1 VIEPAP
7 LTAAPSYGEPGVDWL
22 THPFSFDFMQRAL
35 AAGVLAVL
43 TTSVVG
49 TWVILRGLAF
59 MGDALAHGVLPG
71 IAVAVLLDLNPVA
84 GAAVAAVV
92 MVGAISLVHRTT
104 RLSEDTAIGLLFVGM
119 LALGVIIISRS
130 GSFAVDLV
138 AILFGDVLGTSGG
151 DLVLQGVA
159 AVVALGG
166 VVLFYRPLLVLCF
179 NEQKAATLGLRPRL
193 AHLVMMGLITV
204 AVVSSFQA
212 VGALLVFGLLIA
224 PPATA
229 VLLARRVPTVM
240 VVAAVLGILEVAAGL
255 LISYHLDTA
264 AGATMSGLAV
274 AVFFLVLAGV
284 RLRAARTGRRA
295 EAGASDTLG

>member
-1 VIEPAP
+1 
-7 LTAAPSYGEPGVDWL
+7 
-22 THPFSFDFMQRAL
+22 
-35 AAGVLAVL
+35 
-43 TTSVVG
+43 
-49 TWVILRGLAF
+49 

-71 IAVAVLLDLNPVA
+71 IAVAVLLDLNPVI

-104 RLSEDTAIGLLFVGM
+104 RLTEDTAIGLLFVGM

-138 AILFGDVLGTSGG
+138 AILFGDVLGTTWGG
-151 DLVLQGVA
+151 LVLQGAA

-166 VVLFYRPLLVLCF
+166 VALFYRPLLVLCF

-193 AHLVMMGLITV
+193 AHLLMMGLITL

-212 VGALLVFGLLIA
+212 VGALLVFGLLVA

-229 VLLARRVPTVM
+229 VLVARRVPTVM
-240 VVAAVLGILEVAAGL
+240 VVAAGLGIVEVAGGL
-255 LISYHLDTA
+255 LISYHFDTA

-274 AVFFLVLAGV
+274 AVFFLVLAAGQA
-284 RLRAARTGRRA
+284 RAALAGRRA
-295 EAGASDTLG
+295 QAPVGDTLG

>member
-1 VIEPAP
+1 M
-7 LTAAPSYGEPGVDWL
+7 DWL
-22 THPFSFDFMQRAL
+22 TEPFSFDFMQRAL

-49 TWVILRGLAF
+49 TWVILRGLSF

-138 AILFGDVLGTSGG
+138 AILFGDVLGTTWG
-151 DLVLQGVA
+151 DLALQGAA

-166 VVLFYRPLLVLCF
+166 VILFYRPLLVLCF

-193 AHLVMMGLITV
+193 THLLMMGLITL
-204 AVVSSFQA
+204 AVVSSFQT

-229 VLLARRVPTVM
+229 VLVARRVPTVM
-240 VVAAVLGILEVAAGL
+240 VVAAALGIVEVTAGL
-255 LISYHLDTA
+255 LVSYHLDTA

-274 AVFFLVLAGV
+274 AVFFLVLAGERV
-284 RLRAARTGRRA
+284 RAALAGRRA
-295 EAGASDTLG
+295 QAPAGDTLG

>member
-1 VIEPAP
+1 MA
-7 LTAAPSYGEPGVDWL
+7 WL
-22 THPFSFDFMQRAL
+22 TEPFAYEFMQRAL
-35 AAGVLAVL
+35 VAGVLAVI

-49 TWVILRGLAF
+49 TWVILRRLAF

-71 IAVAVLLDLNPVA
+71 IAIAFLLDVNLVL

-92 MVGAISLVHRTT
+92 MIGAISIVHRLT

-138 AILFGDVLGTSGG
+138 AILFGDVLGTTGG
-151 DLVLQGVA
+151 DLVLQAAAAGAAIAGVI
-159 AVVALGG
+159 V
-166 VVLFYRPLLVLCF
+166 FYRPLIALCF
-179 NEQKAATLGLRPRL
+179 NEEKAEVLGMYPGW
-193 AHLVMMGLITV
+193 AHLVMMALITL

-212 VGALLVFGLLIA
+212 VGALLVFGLLVA

-229 VLLARRVPTVM
+229 VLLARRVPTIM
-240 VVAAVLGILEVAAGL
+240 ATAMAIGVVEVVGGL
-255 LISYHLDTA
+255 LISYHFDTA

-274 AVFFLVLAGV
+274 AVFFVVLVLS
-284 RLRAARTGRRA
+284 RFWRAIQAV
-295 EAGASDTLG
+295 

>member
-1 VIEPAP
+1 M
-7 LTAAPSYGEPGVDWL
+7 DWL
-22 THPFSFDFMQRAL
+22 TDPFSYDFMQRAL
-35 AAGVLAVL
+35 VGGVLAVL
-43 TTSVVG
+43 TTSLVG

-71 IAVAVLLDLNPVA
+71 IAVAILLDVNPVA
-84 GAAVAAVV
+84 GAVVAALV
-92 MVGAISLVHRTT
+92 MVGAISVVHRTT

-138 AILFGDVLGTSGG
+138 AILFGDVLGTSPG
-151 DLVLQGVA
+151 DLVLQAVA
-159 AVVALGG
+159 AVLAVGG
-166 VVLFYRPLLVLCF
+166 VTLFYRPLLVLCF

-193 AHLVMMGLITV
+193 THLLMLGLITL

-212 VGALLVFGLLIA
+212 VGALLVFALLIA

-229 VLLARRVPTVM
+229 VLLARRVPTIM
-240 VVAAVLGILEVAAGL
+240 VVGAALGMFEVVVGL
-255 LISYHLDTA
+255 LLSYHLDTA

-274 AVFFLVLAGV
+274 AVFFLVLAGN
-284 RLRAARTGRRA
+284 RAVAALAGRRA
-295 EAGASDTLG
+295 QAPTGDSLG

>member
-1 VIEPAP
+1 M
-7 LTAAPSYGEPGVDWL
+7 DWL
-22 THPFSFDFMQRAL
+22 TDPFSFAFMQRAL
-35 AAGVLAVL
+35 VAGLLAVV

-71 IAVAVLLDLNPVA
+71 IAVALLLGVNPVL
-84 GAAVAAVV
+84 GAAVAALV
-92 MVGAISLVHRTT
+92 MIGAISVVHRTT

-119 LALGVIIISRS
+119 LALGVVIISRS

-138 AILFGDVLGTSGG
+138 TVLFGDVLGTTAG
-151 DLVLQGVA
+151 DLVLQGVVA
-159 AVVALGG
+159 AVAVAA
-166 VVLFYRPLLVLCF
+166 VIVFYRPLLALSF
-179 NEQKAATLGLRPRL
+179 NEEKAETLGLRPRL
-193 AHLVMMGLITV
+193 AHLVMMGLITA

-229 VLLARRVPTVM
+229 VLIARRVPTVM
-240 VVAAVLGILEVAAGL
+240 ATAVLLGSAEVVAGL
-255 LISYHLDTA
+255 LVSYHFDTA

-274 AVFFLVLAGV
+274 LVFFVTLTV
-284 RLRAARTGRRA
+284 RRVGAMVQTARAAG
-295 EAGASDTLG
+295 

>member
-1 VIEPAP
+1 
-7 LTAAPSYGEPGVDWL
+7 VDWL
-22 THPFSFDFMQRAL
+22 THPFSYDFMLRAL

-71 IAVAVLLDLNPVA
+71 VAVALLLGFNPIV
-84 GAAVAAVV
+84 GAVVAAAI

-130 GSFAVDLV
+130 GSFAVDL
-138 AILFGDVLGTSGG
+138 ATMLFGDVLGTTGG
-151 DLVLQGVA
+151 DLVLQGVVA
-159 AVVALGG
+159 AVALIG
-166 VVLFYRPLLVLCF
+166 VILFYRPLLVLCF
-179 NEQKAATLGLRPRL
+179 NEQKAATLGLRPRA
-193 AHLVMMGLITV
+193 AHLVMMGLITL
-204 AVVSSFQA
+204 AVVASFQA

-229 VLLARRVPTVM
+229 VLITRRVPSVM
-240 VVAAVLGILEVAAGL
+240 AVAAGLGIVEVTAGL

-264 AGATMSGLAV
+264 AGATMSGLSV
-274 AVFFLVLAGV
+274 AVFFLLLAGTRV
-284 RLRAARTGRRA
+284 RAAWAGRRA
-295 EAGASDTLG
+295 EVPAGDSLG

>member
-1 VIEPAP
+1 
-7 LTAAPSYGEPGVDWL
+7 VDWL
-22 THPFSFDFMQRAL
+22 IDPFSFAFMQRAL

-71 IAVAVLLDLNPVA
+71 IALALLFGVHPML

-104 RLSEDTAIGLLFVGM
+104 RLTEDTAIGLLFVGM
-119 LALGVIIISRS
+119 LALGVILISRS

-138 AILFGDVLGTSGG
+138 AILFGDVLGTSWG
-151 DLVLQGVA
+151 DLVVQAVA
-159 AVVALGG
+159 AAVAVGG
-166 VVLFYRPLLVLCF
+166 VVLFYRPLLVLSF

-193 AHLVMMGLITV
+193 AHLVMMGLITL
-204 AVVSSFQA
+204 AVVASFPT

-229 VLLARRVPTVM
+229 VLVARRVPTVM
-240 VVAAVLGILEVAAGL
+240 VTAAVLGTVEVAAGL

-274 AVFFLVLAGV
+274 AVFFLALAGV
-284 RLRAARTGRRA
+284 RLRAAWAGHRA
-295 EAGASDTLG
+295 DAGAGDTLG

>member
-1 VIEPAP
+1 
-7 LTAAPSYGEPGVDWL
+7 VDWL

-71 IAVAVLLDLNPVA
+71 IAVAVLLGLNPVA

-138 AILFGDVLGTSGG
+138 AILFGDVLGTSRG
-151 DLVLQGVA
+151 DLVFQAVA
-159 AVVALGG
+159 AVVALAG

-179 NEQKAATLGLRPRL
+179 NEQKAATLGLRPRM

-229 VLLARRVPTVM
+229 VLVARRVPTVM
-240 VVAAVLGILEVAAGL
+240 VTAAVLGTVEVAVGL
-255 LISYHLDTA
+255 LISFHLDTA

-284 RLRAARTGRRA
+284 RVRTAWAGRRA
-295 EAGASDTLG
+295 EAGAGDTLG

>member
-1 VIEPAP
+1 M
-7 LTAAPSYGEPGVDWL
+7 DWL
-22 THPFSFDFMQRAL
+22 IHPFSFDFMQRAL
-35 AAGVLAVL
+35 AGGVLAVL

-71 IAVAVLLDLNPVA
+71 IALALLLDLNPML

-119 LALGVIIISRS
+119 LALGVILISRS

-138 AILFGDVLGTSGG
+138 AILFGDVLGTTRG
-151 DLVLQGVA
+151 DLVLQGVVA
-159 AVVALGG
+159 AVALGG
-166 VVLFYRPLLVLCF
+166 IVLFYRPLLVLSF

-193 AHLVMMGLITV
+193 AHLLMMGLITV
-204 AVVSSFQA
+204 AVVASFQT

-229 VLLARRVPTVM
+229 VLVARRVPTVM
-240 VVAAVLGILEVAAGL
+240 VTASVLGTVEVAAGL
-255 LISYHLDTA
+255 LISFHFDTA

-274 AVFFLVLAGV
+274 AVFFVVLAGV
-284 RLRAARTGRRA
+284 RLRAAWAGRRA
-295 EAGASDTLG
+295 DAPAGDTLG

>member
-1 VIEPAP
+1 M
-7 LTAAPSYGEPGVDWL
+7 DWL
-22 THPFSFDFMQRAL
+22 IDPFSFDFMQRAL

-43 TTSVVG
+43 TTSLVG

-71 IAVAVLLDLNPVA
+71 IAVALLLGVHPML

-104 RLSEDTAIGLLFVGM
+104 RLTEDTAIGLLFVGM
-119 LALGVIIISRS
+119 LALGVIVISRS

-138 AILFGDVLGTSGG
+138 AILFGDVLGTSWG
-151 DLVLQGVA
+151 DLVVQGVA
-159 AVVALGG
+159 AVIAVGG
-166 VVLFYRPLLVLCF
+166 VVLFYRPLLVLSF

-193 AHLVMMGLITV
+193 AHLLMMGLITV
-204 AVVSSFQA
+204 AVVASFQT

-229 VLLARRVPTVM
+229 VLVARRVPIVM
-240 VVAAVLGILEVAAGL
+240 VFASVLGTVEVAAGL
-255 LISYHLDTA
+255 LISFHFDTA

-274 AVFFLVLAGV
+274 AVFFVVLAGV
-284 RLRAARTGRRA
+284 RLRAAWVGRRA
-295 EAGASDTLG
+295 DAPAGDTLG

>member
-1 VIEPAP
+1 M
-7 LTAAPSYGEPGVDWL
+7 DWL
-22 THPFSFDFMQRAL
+22 IHPFSFEFMQRAL
-35 AAGVLAVL
+35 AAGVLAAL

-71 IAVAVLLDLNPVA
+71 IAIAVLLDLNPVV

-138 AILFGDVLGTSGG
+138 AILFGDVLGTTKG
-151 DLVLQGVA
+151 DLIMQAVA
-159 AVVALGG
+159 AALALGG
-166 VVLFYRPLLVLCF
+166 GTLLYRPLLVLCF

-193 AHLVMMGLITV
+193 AHLVMMGLITL

-224 PPATA
+224 PPASA
-229 VLLARRVPTVM
+229 VLLASRVPTVM
-240 VVAAVLGILEVAAGL
+240 AVAAALGIFEVVAGL
-255 LISYHLDTA
+255 LISYHFDTA

-274 AVFFLVLAGV
+274 TVFFLILAGTQA
-284 RLRAARTGRRA
+284 RAALAGRKA
-295 EAGASDTLG
+295 QAPAGDTLG

>member
-1 VIEPAP
+1 
-7 LTAAPSYGEPGVDWL
+7 VDWL
-22 THPFSFDFMQRAL
+22 THPFSFEFMQRAL
-35 AAGVLAVL
+35 AAGVLAAL

-59 MGDALAHGVLPG
+59 MGDALADGVLPG
-71 IAVAVLLDLNPVA
+71 IALAVLLGFNPVA

-92 MVGAISLVHRTT
+92 MVGAISLVHRAT

-119 LALGVIIISRS
+119 LALGVILISRR
-130 GSFAVDLV
+130 GSFAIDLM
-138 AILFGDVLGTSGG
+138 AILFGDVLGTTRG
-151 DLVLQGVA
+151 DLLLQGVA
-159 AVVALGG
+159 AALALGG
-166 VVLFYRPLLVLCF
+166 VALFYRPLLVLCF
-179 NEQKAATLGLRPRL
+179 NEQKAAALGLRPRL
-193 AHLVMMGLITV
+193 AHLVMMGLITL

-240 VVAAVLGILEVAAGL
+240 VVAAALGISEVVIGL
-255 LISYHLDTA
+255 LLSYHFDTA

-274 AVFFLVLAGV
+274 AVFFLVLAGE
-284 RLRAARTGRRA
+284 RGWAAVAGRRA
-295 EAGASDTLG
+295 QATAEDTLG